1 MGSSNDWSSF
11 VPLLHLARLRLNNL
25 LRRHLAPLQLTP
37 FQYTVLHL
45 VEKHDSIS
53 EEELRERMG
62 VTATEILC
70 ATVPLYDRG
79 LLERRCSRSQN
90 ITLNCTPLG
99 ESILHAVSCLRLQD
113 DLLECL
119 SRSEADQLLKLV
131 KCLSGTKD
139 KRHLRHFLD
148 SRQRLKVRSD

>member
-1 MGSSNDWSSF
+1 MGTRNDWSSF

-53 EEELRERMG
+53 EEKLREQMG
-62 VTATEILC
+62 VTVTDILC
-70 ATVPLYDRG
+70 ATVPLHDRG
-79 LLERRCSRSQN
+79 LLERRGNHRN
-90 ITLNCTPLG
+90 ITLNATPLG
-99 ESILHAVSCLRLQD
+99 LSILHAVSCLRLQD
-113 DLLECL
+113 DLRGSL
-119 SRSEADQLLKLV
+119 SRSEAEQLLKLV

-139 KRHLRHFLD
+139 KHHLRHFLD